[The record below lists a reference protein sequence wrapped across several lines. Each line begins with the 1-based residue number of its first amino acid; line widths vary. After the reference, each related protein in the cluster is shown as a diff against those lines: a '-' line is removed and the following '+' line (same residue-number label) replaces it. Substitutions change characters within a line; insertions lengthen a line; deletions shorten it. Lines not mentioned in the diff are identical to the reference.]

1 MINSTIERET
11 KHDFGHLISSED
23 SGDMKQC
30 YLKEEKKSVKWN
42 QDGEVCGVESQSVR
56 FGNHSL
62 ISCCNQIPIE
72 TLLSVLKMDIYLTVH
87 K

>member
-30 YLKEEKKSVKWN
+30 YLKEEKKVLNETRMEKF
-42 QDGEVCGVESQSVR
+42 VELKV
-56 FGNHSL
+56 SL
-62 ISCCNQIPIE
+62 SGLEI
-72 TLLSVLKMDIYLTVH
+72 TL
-87 K
+87 